1 MNKKELLIFSIC
13 VFMTIVAWM
22 IADLAHAKKTTIIED
37 IVTDVHIPSYTI
49 DSETLSILQ
58 EKTP

>member
-13 VFMTIVAWM
+13 VFLTIVAWM
-22 IADLAHAKKTTIIED
+22 IADLAHAKKITVIEGV
-37 IVTDVHIPSYTI
+37 ITDVHIPSYTI
-49 DSETLSILQ
+49 DSEILSILQ